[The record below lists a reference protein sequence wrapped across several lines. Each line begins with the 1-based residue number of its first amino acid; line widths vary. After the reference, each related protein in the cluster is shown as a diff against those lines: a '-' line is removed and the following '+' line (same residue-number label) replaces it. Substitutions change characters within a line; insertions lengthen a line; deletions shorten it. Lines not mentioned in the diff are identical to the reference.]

1 MPKTRGRR
9 RTAAPRKRSRRAPRG
24 KKPRTARARPATVAA
39 PSFELLWDAF
49 GGYQRTAALKAAI
62 ELDVFTAIAAGATTV
77 EALAARCQASVR
89 GLRAL
94 LGYLTVDGFLT
105 RTDGQYALTPTAAA
119 FLDANAPTYVGSA
132 IHFLASPH
140 VLEGFARLT
149 QAVRLGGTALPA
161 DGSLAPEHPMWIEF
175 ARAMGPVAAVIARLL
190 AGVLDIERLPGGRV
204 LDVAAGHG
212 LYGITLAE
220 LNPRLEV
227 TALDWRNVLAV
238 AEENARRAGVA
249 ERFHTIAGSALEVP
263 LGGPYDLVLVPNF
276 LHHFDPATCER
287 FLEKAHAALAPGGR
301 AVIVEFIPDEDRLG
315 PPAAVRFALV
325 MLAGTPAGDAYT
337 FSEYETMLR
346 RAGFS
351 RARLHELPPSPAR
364 VVIVER

>member
-175 ARAMGPVAAVIARLL
+175 ARAMGPVAAVL
-190 AGVLDIERLPGGRV
+190 A
-204 LDVAAGHG
+204 
-212 LYGITLAE
+212 
-220 LNPRLEV
+220 PRLEV

-364 VVIVER
+364 VVIAER